1 MGVSRGS
8 LLPEEPY
15 LRVKL
20 DIKLALDLC
29 LNMLDNGMNLGSGSV
44 VVVDHKASMFIGN
57 TGATKAI
64 ALKTSVGNK
73 LAYKVVLRTLE
84 S

>member
-1 MGVSRGS
+1 MCGL

-15 LRVKL
+15 LGVEL

-29 LNMLDNGMNLGSGSV
+29 LNMLDNSMNLSSSSV
-44 VVVDHKASMFIGN
+44 VVVDHKASMLIGN
-57 TGATKAI
+57 TSATKSI

-73 LAYKVVLRTLE
+73 FTDKVTLGTFKG
-84 S
+84 